1 MNVRTLQ
8 LQHFRNI
15 PELEL
20 DCKEKLHLFVGANA
34 QGKTNLLESLYLMSL
49 GKSHRARSLQE
60 CIQFGHD
67 TAFIKLRA
75 ETESSQKL
83 RLELKLLPKGRKIKK
98 NGLEIARLSQYIG
111 SLPTVLFAP
120 EDLQL
125 VKGGPQI
132 RRKFLDSQ
140 IGQISPT
147 YVHHLSQL
155 KTLLKERNQLL
166 KNLATNKTFP
176 LDFLEVLDEQ
186 LIQISIAIWRKR
198 FESLT
203 HLQVWAEEIHLS
215 ITQGKEHLKI
225 EYIPSVPIYAQM
237 SDDEMKKVLSDE
249 LLKIRQKE
257 LRLGNT
263 LLGPHRDDFLLQ
275 HNKLDTNTFGSQG
288 QQRTAALSLKLAE
301 LQLVKEATGG
311 YPVLLLDDVLSELD
325 DDRKTHLLTTIRDRV
340 QTFVT
345 STGLDGI
352 DDHTRAQAVIYRVSQ
367 GQVTRM

>member
-1 MNVRTLQ
+1 MQTLQ

-20 DCKEKLHLFVGANA
+20 DCKEDLHLFVGANA

-49 GKSHRARSLQE
+49 GKSHRARTLQE

-67 TAFIKLRA
+67 IAQVKVRA
-75 ETESSQKL
+75 ASESSHRL

-111 SLPTVLFAP
+111 SLPVVLFAP

-132 RRKFLDSQ
+132 RRRFLDGQ
-140 IGQISPT
+140 IGQISPS

-155 KTLLKERNQLL
+155 KVLLKERNQLL
-166 KNLATNKTFP
+166 KSLSNSHTFP
-176 LDFLEVLDEQ
+176 TDFLDILDEQ
-186 LIQISIAIWRKR
+186 LIQLSTTIWRKR
-198 FESLT
+198 FESISR
-203 HLQVWAEEIHLS
+203 LQIWAEEIHLS
-215 ITQGKEHLKI
+215 ITQGNEHLKI
-225 EYIPSVPIYAQM
+225 EYIPSVPIYVQM
-237 SDDEMKKVLSDE
+237 SDDEMKQTMRSELTKVR
-249 LLKIRQKE
+249 KKE
-257 LRLGNT
+257 LRIGNT

-275 HNKLDTNTFGSQG
+275 HNKLDTNIFGSQG

-301 LQLVKEATGG
+301 LELVKEATGD

-325 DDRKTHLLTTIRDRV
+325 DSRKTHLLTAIRDRV

-345 STGLDGI
+345 TTGLDGI
-352 DDHTRAQAVIYRVSQ
+352 DNQTKTSAVVYRVCQ